1 MTLPMSC
8 VCSLGVVSGRK
19 YPSTKTFLPLHHF
32 FLSLPPFQAAPLVG
46 GREGVAC
53 KASHHLLMG
62 PFCPC
67 PSRKGKQLELWA
79 AQWLWLF
86 WAEDGISSV
95 GGSDLF
101 LPCNVKHQ
109 LWLVLEKDEDGS
121 V

>member
-1 MTLPMSC
+1 MGWI
-8 VCSLGVVSGRK
+8 CSLGVLRGRK

-32 FLSLPPFQAAPLVG
+32 FLFLPHFWAAPLVG
-46 GREGVAC
+46 GREVVGC
-53 KASHHLLMG
+53 EASHHHLMC

-67 PSRKGKQLELWA
+67 PSHKGKQLELWA
-79 AQWLWLF
+79 AQWLCLF

-101 LPCNVKHQ
+101 LPCSMKHQ
-109 LWLVLEKDEDGS
+109 LWLALGKGEDGS